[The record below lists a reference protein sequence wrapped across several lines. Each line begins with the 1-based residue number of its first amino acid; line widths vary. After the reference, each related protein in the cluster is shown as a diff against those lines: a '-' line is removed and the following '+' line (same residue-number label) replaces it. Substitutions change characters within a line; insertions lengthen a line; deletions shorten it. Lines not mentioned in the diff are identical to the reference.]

1 MSVSFHAKL
10 VGCLLAGALVLPAAT
25 RSTTRSCTVGTP
37 TAQSYTWNF
46 RQEAQGLLDDVA
58 VEAYWTSY
66 HADQLQNFSVDVDWQ
81 EHADALNAIRA
92 EVNDMGTQLCR
103 LETIK
108 RVVSP
113 WEQKA
118 INDAAPL
125 ITEMANEAQ
134 AAITYLNQNHNHLL
148 NPTYH
153 AYSEAMY
160 QQSTRL
166 TGQMNEFDSFGKVHQ
181 QDLRLEKSLGLIKK
195 S

>member
-1 MSVSFHAKL
+1 MSTS
-10 VGCLLAGALVLPAAT
+10 
-25 RSTTRSCTVGTP
+25 RSCTVGTP

-46 RQEAQGLLDDVA
+46 RQEAQGLLDDVG
-58 VEAYWTSY
+58 VEAYRTSY
-66 HADQLQNFSVDVDWQ
+66 HADQLENFSVDIDWQ
-81 EHADALNAIRA
+81 EHANELNAIRTQL
-92 EVNDMGTQLCR
+92 NDMGTQLCR
-103 LETIK
+103 LETIE

-153 AYSEAMY
+153 VYSERMY

-166 TGQMNEFDSFGKVHQ
+166 TQQMNEFEQFEKVHQ
-181 QDLRLEKSLGLIKK
+181 EDFRLEKSLGLIKK